1 MNNYWIYID
10 FGILIVIFL
19 FTLIILFYKKIK
31 EDKLMD
37 YLVAIKYKQTIDWNL
52 RVLFGDG
59 NFHQKLQ
66 MSNYIVGNFKSK
78 KNVLSYLI
86 KYFNF
91 VINDETLTHLSNM
104 YIVQKKAE
112 QAINGDLYKKRI
124 VDSITPSFTMYYESP
139 QGNSYHENTYFLDT
153 KGLKDLYIMVK
164 AVIETQNYHSSQ
176 RNAMTPEVRNSIIRR
191 DNWTCQ
197 RCGNSV
203 YKEPNLLLEVDH
215 IIPISKGGKTEP
227 NNLQTLCWKCNRSK
241 SDKIFSPNK
250 DDNGNKKVV
259 FPDDSFVDE
268 EQNVV
273 FPDDNVF

>member
-19 FTLIILFYKKIK
+19 FTLIILFYKKRK
-31 EDKLMD
+31 EDELMD
-37 YLVAIKYKQTIDWNL
+37 YLVAIKYNQIIDENL
-52 RVLFGDG
+52 RAMFGDG
-59 NFHQKLQ
+59 RFKRRYEASSQLVSNFRFQKR
-66 MSNYIVGNFKSK
+66 FD
-78 KNVLSYLI
+78 YLI
-86 KYFNF
+86 KYFNL
-91 VINDETLTHLSNM
+91 VVNDETLYHISNI
-104 YIVQKKAE
+104 YNVQKKAE
-112 QAINGDLYKKRI
+112 KFASENRYREKAFEKH
-124 VDSITPSFTMYYESP
+124 TPFFRMYYRSP
-139 QGNSYHENTYFLDT
+139 QGRNYRESTYYFDVV
-153 KGLKDLYIMVK
+153 GLKELYLEVK
-164 AVIETQNYHSSQ
+164 TLLSKQNHAKAQ
-176 RNAMTPEVRNSIIRR
+176 RSAMTTQMRESILRR